1 MSTVETIRFKLREG
15 IADEDFLRRNRTVE
29 AEYMAKRPGFKS
41 RQTAVSAD
49 GEYLVQV
56 HWATAEDADATIA
69 AFSGAPETQDF
80 LAAVDV
86 STVASG
92 RYQLVDH

>member
-1 MSTVETIRFKLREG
+1 MER
-15 IADEDFLRRNRTVE
+15 
-29 AEYMAKRPGFKS
+29 RPGFKS
-41 RQTAVSAD
+41 RQTAVSED

-56 HWATAEDADATIA
+56 QWATGEDADATIS
-69 AFSGAPETQDF
+69 AFFGAPETQDF

-92 RYQLVDH
+92 RYQLVDY